1 MTTKNPSYLFKIA
14 ASSSVALLL
23 MTTGCQTSQIVTP
36 EIPTNPDV
44 KPNALAQQAKHIQ
57 QALASGNYN
66 AIVDDIHPTLGV
78 KFSMYAYV
86 RPDKDKVFSRE
97 QFAQYLQQSK
107 IRFTWGQLDGTGEM
121 LVTPLPTYLQSW
133 VGGSKFNNATMSIN
147 DFKASG
153 NSINNLKQVYQTS
166 DFVEF
171 YYSGSEKYAGL
182 DWQALRLVF
191 DEYQGKRYLVAII
204 NDRSTVQAQ
213 L

>member
-1 MTTKNPSYLFKIA
+1 MTLKNSSCLFKIA
-14 ASSSVALLL
+14 ASSSIALLL
-23 MTTGCQTSQIVTP
+23 MTTGCQTSPTLTP
-36 EIPTNPDV
+36 EIPTKPDV
-44 KPNALAQQAKHIQ
+44 IPNALVQQATHIQ

-78 KFSMYAYV
+78 RFSIYAYV

-97 QFAQYLQQSK
+97 QFTQYLQQSK

-121 LVTPLPTYLQSW
+121 LVTPLPNYLQSW

-147 DFKASG
+147 EFKASG

-171 YYSGSEKYAGL
+171 YSSGSEKYAGL

-204 NDRSTVQAQ
+204 NDRSTV
-213 L
+213 

>member
-1 MTTKNPSYLFKIA
+1 MTPKNPSYLFKIA
-14 ASSSVALLL
+14 ASSSIAVLL
-23 MTTGCQTSQIVTP
+23 MTTGCQTSQTITP
-36 EIPTNPDV
+36 EKPTKPDV
-44 KPNALAQQAKHIQ
+44 ITNALAQQATHIQ

-78 KFSMYAYV
+78 RFSMYAYV

-97 QFAQYLQQSK
+97 QFTQYLQQSK

-133 VGGSKFNNATMSIN
+133 VGGSKFNNTTMSIN
-147 DFKASG
+147 EFKASG
-153 NSINNLKQVYQTS
+153 NSINNLKQVYPNAE
-166 DFVEF
+166 FVEF
-171 YYSGSEKYAGL
+171 YAKGSDKYAGL

-204 NDRSTVQAQ
+204 NDRSTV
-213 L
+213 